1 MDEYKKLIAS
11 SKEKQ
16 LEQAHQHK
24 LVKQMKRTVSRSKL
38 KLVLGMLTVLLMILP
53 VCYMFTFFYYA
64 FGTKSTTLMDVTSQT
79 LYVTE
84 PNTSLEEL
92 EFDMEYTPFSM
103 QLKFEQYKRIGKE
116 DFKVNTYNMRYTL
129 GRLTNKEVSSTLE
142 RTPSKYPTETSPWL
156 THPNNISK
164 VNSSKE
170 WTILSGLP
178 DETVVE
184 AYISL
189 NELSTVDEIR
199 RSFQG
204 VDVVWAAVDTGVEK
218 TNLSQDG
225 NVVSPIGYPVQV
237 DTTNWSPFKDVA
249 SNEKAFKDILN
260 FLVQYEE
267 LATEVS
273 SAKNL
278 ELKERIAYI
287 NEHGIKTYAV
297 VVTGPKNEIEKLRE
311 TNLIRTIKI
320 GEVKLWNWAD

>member
-1 MDEYKKLIAS
+1 MDEYKKLIDS
-11 SKEKQ
+11 SKENQ
-16 LEQAHQHK
+16 LDEAHQQR
-24 LVKQMKRTVSRSKL
+24 LAKQMKRTVSLSKL
-38 KLVLGMLTVLLMILP
+38 KLVLGMLTLLLMILP
-53 VCYMFTFFYYA
+53 VSYMFTFFYYA
-64 FGTKSTTLMDVTSQT
+64 FGTQSTTLMDVTSQT

-92 EFDMEYTPFSM
+92 EFDMEFTPFSM
-103 QLKFEQYKRIGKE
+103 QLKFDQYKRIGKE

-129 GRLTNKEVSSTLE
+129 GSLTKKEVSSTLE
-142 RTPSKYPTETSPWL
+142 RTPRKYPTETSPWL

-170 WTILSGLP
+170 WSILSGLP

-189 NELSTVDEIR
+189 NKLSTVDDIR
-199 RSFQG
+199 RSFQE
-204 VDVVWAAVDTGVEK
+204 VDVVWAAVDTGVEQ
-218 TNLSQDG
+218 TNLSKEG

-237 DTTNWSPFKDVA
+237 DTTNWSPFKDVE
-249 SNEKAFKDILN
+249 SNEQAFKDILN
-260 FLVQYEE
+260 FIVQHEE

-287 NEHGIKTYAV
+287 NEHGIKTYGV
-297 VVTGPKNEIEKLRE
+297 VVTGPKHEIEKLRE

-320 GEVKLWNWAD
+320 GEVKLWNWAN